1 MKTLKYIA
9 PLALTLAASTAFAA
23 DSLKAGVNHITYISD
38 GEKVAADLYL
48 PEDYKTGNKYPT
60 IIVTPPV
67 SGVKEQ
73 TAGLYAQ
80 KLSQKGYITMAFDP
94 RGFGES
100 EGEELL
106 LSAYKVSDDIRNGI
120 SYLSTLESVDTQNTY
135 SLGIC
140 AGSGFAAYEAAFDSR
155 VKAMAIVSPFLTT
168 QDEILEQVGGSTK
181 VLREH
186 VLPSGANGNNSYYT
200 TGKSPTV
207 HVTPVTEQEIAN
219 ARPVPLGMRDYYL
232 EGKPGYHPRWK
243 NALSL
248 RSAPYVV
255 SFSVFNYTN
264 MFTGL
269 PSYVVYGDEAASANG
284 AIRFYNEIDGEKDRL
299 AVNGANHFDLYWK
312 EEYVTPAVEGINNFF
327 LKQMN

>member
-1 MKTLKYIA
+1 MKTLKHIVPIA
-9 PLALTLAASTAFAA
+9 LSFVVSTAYAA
-23 DSLKAGVNHITYISD
+23 DGLKAGVNHITYISD
-38 GEKVAADLYL
+38 GEKVAANIYL
-48 PEDYKTGNKYPT
+48 PDNYQTGTKYPA

-67 SGVKEQ
+67 SGIKEQ
-73 TAGLYAQ
+73 TAGLYAE

-100 EGEELL
+100 EGEEVL

-120 SYLSTLESVDTQNTY
+120 SFLSTLEQVDTGNTY

-140 AGSGFAAYEAAFDSR
+140 AGAGFAAYEAAFDSR
-155 VKAMAIVSPFLTT
+155 VKAMAVVSPFLTT
-168 QDEILEQVGGSTK
+168 KDEILEQVGGNTK
-181 VLREH
+181 ALREH
-186 VLPSGANGNNSYYT
+186 VLPGGAIGNNSYYT
-200 TGKSPTV
+200 TGKAPTV
-207 HVTPVTEQEIAN
+207 HVTPVTEQEITN

-255 SFSVFNYTN
+255 SFSVFNYTD

-269 PSYVVYGDEAASANG
+269 PSYIVYGDEAASANG

-299 AVNGANHFDLYWK
+299 VVKGADHFDLYWK
-312 EEYVTPAVEGINNFF
+312 EEYVSPAVEGINNFF
-327 LKQMN
+327 RKQMK